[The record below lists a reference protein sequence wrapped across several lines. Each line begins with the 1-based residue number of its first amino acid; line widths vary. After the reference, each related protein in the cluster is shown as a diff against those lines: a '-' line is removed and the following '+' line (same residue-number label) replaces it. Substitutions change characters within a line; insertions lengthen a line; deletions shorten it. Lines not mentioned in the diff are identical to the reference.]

1 MKTITANRSLG
12 GRMLGWAIMTLACVG
27 YFLSE
32 AVCAPIV
39 EDDGS
44 AGTQAPR
51 ADQSDRG
58 LSGFEAASQPLPT
71 RGASD
76 Q

>member
-1 MKTITANRSLG
+1 MAG
-12 GRMLGWAIMTLACVG
+12 AIVTLACVG
-27 YFLSE
+27 YCLSE
-32 AVCAPIV
+32 AVCAPLV

-44 AGTQAPR
+44 AGAQAPR
-51 ADQSDRG
+51 SDPSDCG
-58 LSGFEAASQPLPT
+58 LSGLAAASQTRPT